1 MFCLK
6 QIQTK
11 YNMINTFFRSGGY
24 IMNAKL
30 QVKIALQKNKIEQFI
45 NQMRQ
50 ILSSTPDE
58 VEKENRLE
66 IFDTL
71 LLLATYADSAELEN
85 EFKRS
90 LPQYE
95 TDSTINYICRQ
106 LREINGF
113 CKCSLSDE
121 HEVYQDLFSTLTH
134 PSARTKHSAR
144 ELLSETISSM
154 ILETTNAAD
163 MYKIS
168 PQR

>member
-1 MFCLK
+1 MFCLT
-6 QIQTK
+6 QTQTK

-24 IMNAKL
+24 IMNTEL

-50 ILSSTPDE
+50 ILSNTPDE

-71 LLLATYADSAELEN
+71 LLLATYAAPAELEN
-85 EFKRS
+85 ELKRS

-95 TDSTINYICRQ
+95 NNSTINYICRK

-121 HEVYQDLFSTLTH
+121 HEVYQDLFSALTH
-134 PSARTKHSAR
+134 TSSRTKYSVR
-144 ELLSETISSM
+144 ELLSETISNL
-154 ILETTNAAD
+154 IIETTNAAGI
-163 MYKIS
+163 YQIS
-168 PQR
+168 PPR